1 MSEPLDHIERTMV
14 PWRNS
19 IDTLTECGKRS
30 ADIESAI
37 GIDELVD
44 RWRRLGQKR
53 AALTVCMVCFGK
65 VQYAGRVRTESWHED
80 PCGVLLR
87 ELQRVLR
94 GRGEQTR
101 DDRDLLAREL
111 FALGMLA
118 EDHREEFDAAV
129 DAIDDTISLREFRS
143 ARAVGRAAIPTDQ

>member
-1 MSEPLDHIERTMV
+1 MSEPLDHISRTMV

-19 IDTLTECGKRS
+19 IDALTECGKRCT
-30 ADIESAI
+30 DVETV
-37 GIDELVD
+37 IDLGELAT

-53 AALTVCMVCFGK
+53 AALTICMVCFGK
-65 VQYAGRVRTESWHED
+65 AQYAGRLRAETWHDD
-80 PCGVLLR
+80 PFGVLLR

-101 DDRDLLAREL
+101 ADRDLLAREL

-118 EDHREEFDAAV
+118 DDHRDEFDAAV
-129 DAIDDTISLREFRS
+129 DAKGDTVNLREFRKTRS
-143 ARAVGRAAIPTDQ
+143 VQ